1 MENTG
6 AENYSYAGPL
16 AAILS
21 TILWGGAYVAMK
33 FALQSFHP
41 MTMISLLLVVSSAT
55 FLALLPMMIK
65 KQKYTAGD
73 WRIFLVL
80 VICEP
85 CLYFVFEG
93 YALSF
98 TSASQAGMLSATLPI
113 FVGAFGYFLLK
124 EKLSRMAW
132 IGCVIAI
139 CGAVW
144 LSVGAVA
151 DEHAPNPLL
160 GNFLQVCGMVV
171 AALYAICVRRLSR
184 GYSPMFITA
193 VQAWAGL
200 LFFLPALFLPGMGL
214 PEGGG
219 SLLSWLSI
227 VYLGLGVS
235 FGAYSLYGFS
245 ISRMPA
251 ARASMFMNLIPVFTL
266 VFSMLILGERLTLV
280 QALASAMVLGGVAI
294 SQKN

>member
-1 MENTG
+1 MSNT
-6 AENYSYAGPL
+6 NSNSYAGPL
-16 AAILS
+16 AAVLS

-33 FALQSFHP
+33 FSLRSFHP
-41 MTMISLLLVVSSAT
+41 MTMIFLLLVVSSLT
-55 FLALLPMMIK
+55 FLALLPSLRK
-65 KQKYTAGD
+65 KQKYTKGD

-85 CLYFVFEG
+85 CLYFTFEG
-93 YALSF
+93 YALAN

-113 FVGAFGYFLLK
+113 FVGVFGYFLLK
-124 EKLSRMAW
+124 ENLSRTAW
-132 IGCVIAI
+132 MGCVIAI

-144 LSVGAVA
+144 LSAGAVA

-160 GNFLQVCGMVV
+160 GNFLQICGMVF

-184 GYSPMFITA
+184 GYTPMFITA
-193 VQAWAGL
+193 IQAWAGF
-200 LFFLPALFLPGMGL
+200 LFFWPTLFIPGMGL
-214 PEGGG
+214 PEDGGT
-219 SLLSWLSI
+219 LLSWAGI

-251 ARASMFMNLIPVFTL
+251 AKASMFMNLIPVFTL
-266 VFSMLILGERLTLV
+266 LLGMLILGERLTAT
-280 QALASAMVLGGVAI
+280 QCLASALVLGGVLV
-294 SQKN
+294 SQKS

>member
-1 MENTG
+1 MSIAN
-6 AENYSYAGPL
+6 ANNYAGPL

-21 TILWGGAYVAMK
+21 TILWGGSYVAMK

-41 MTMISLLLVVSSAT
+41 MTMIFLLLVVSSVA
-55 FLALLPMMIK
+55 FLALFPSLRK
-65 KQKYTAGD
+65 KQKYTGGD
-73 WRIFLVL
+73 WRIFLILVL
-80 VICEP
+80 CEP
-85 CLYFVFEG
+85 CLYFIFEG

-98 TSASQAGMLSATLPI
+98 TSASQAGMLSAALPI
-113 FVGAFGYFLLK
+113 FVGVFGYFMLK
-124 EKLSRMAW
+124 ERLSMTAW
-132 IGCVIAI
+132 IGCAITI
-139 CGAVW
+139 CGVVC
-144 LSVGAVA
+144 LSMGAVV

-171 AALYAICVRRLSR
+171 AALYAICVRWLSR
-184 GYSPMFITA
+184 GYTPLFITA
-193 VQAWAGL
+193 IQAWAGL
-200 LFFLPALFLPGMGL
+200 IFFSPVLFLPGMGL
-214 PEGGG
+214 PEGGA

-266 VFSMLILGERLTLV
+266 IFGMMILGERLTAL
-280 QALASAMVLGGVAI
+280 QYLASTLVLGGVII
-294 SQKN
+294 SQRR